1 MTSQTTEQ
9 ALEAC
14 IEKAL
19 TGTCKEERGEG
30 MIGEEEREPIY
41 GPHAGYEAGFAADFD
56 REFAV
61 DRANFWRFLEETQA
75 EELAKLSDR
84 PNWQRLVLERLNRK
98 IQKDGILSVLK
109 KGLAIDDA
117 HLTLLYSLPYN
128 DTNPDVRANFYKNI
142 FSVTRQIHYSDS
154 NPNLSIDMVVF
165 LNGLAIATLEL
176 KNAWSGQTVY
186 HAKKQYREDRDPKE
200 PLLQFARCIVHFAVD
215 TDEVYMTTRL
225 AGKKTFF
232 LPFNKGFNFGQGN
245 PPNPGGHKSAYLWDE
260 VLTRESL
267 ARIIQHFAKIVE
279 EKDRDSGTVSKTLFF
294 PRYHQLDVVRRL
306 LAHAGEHGVGQTYLI
321 QHSAGSGKS
330 HSITWTAYQLI
341 ELYGSSAKGSSPR
354 RNDVP
359 VFDSVVVVTDRRVL
373 DKQLRDNIKQFSEV
387 KNIIAPAFNSQ
398 DLKHALENGK
408 KIIITTI
415 QKFPFIVDGIEDLS
429 DRNFAVIIDEAHSS
443 QGGQAADKL
452 NMTLG
457 MDEGEQEE
465 PEDVQDKILS
475 YMEGRKLGR
484 NASYFAFTATPK
496 NATLE
501 KFGRQTAD
509 GQFVPF
515 HLYSMKQAIE
525 EGFILDVL
533 ANYTTYR
540 SYYEIQ
546 KSIRDNPLFDTAK
559 AQKKLRAYVEGHK
572 ETIATKADI
581 MLGHFI
587 DQVWKPKKL
596 KGKAK
601 AMVVTR
607 NIENAIRY
615 FFAIRAALTA
625 ANDPFQAIVAFS
637 GKKTVDGIEYTEDSL
652 NNFPGKD
659 IPEEFKKDE
668 YKILVVA
675 NKFLTGFNEPLLHT
689 MYVDKKLQSVLAVQT
704 VSRLNRCNEKLGKN
718 DTFVL
723 DFFNSAA
730 DMQAAFDPFYT
741 ATSLSEATDVNVLH
755 DVKEALGDVGVYEWH
770 EVEAFNVL
778 FFNNAE
784 ADQLSPLID
793 TAAAR
798 FGHELELEDE
808 AKIDFKIKAKQFVK
822 IYGQVACIISYNNV
836 QWEMLYWFLKFL
848 IPKLQVKDPNQDQ
861 LDELLDSVDLST
873 YGLERVAINQKIDL
887 EAGESRLEP
896 QNPNPRGHH
905 GEVEKDPL
913 DEIIKAFNQRFFAGW
928 EATPEEQRVKFINI
942 ARHVVNN
949 PAYAAQVVNNQDEQN
964 RLIALEKM
972 IQQAIGLERKRE
984 LDLYKRY
991 ANDPEFKRTFNA
1003 SIDRFLQSAT
1013 LSQYFEDVTE
1023 RREEGAA

>member
-1 MTSQTTEQ
+1 
-9 ALEAC
+9 
-14 IEKAL
+14 
-19 TGTCKEERGEG
+19 

-41 GPHAGYEAGFAADFD
+41 GPHVGYEAGLAADFD
-56 REFAV
+56 REFAI
-61 DRANFWRFLEETQA
+61 DRAKFWRFLEETQA

-109 KGLAIDDA
+109 KGLSIDDA

-128 DTNPDVRANFYKNI
+128 DTNPDLQAKFYKNI
-142 FSVTRQIHYSDS
+142 FSVTRQVHYSDRS
-154 NPNLSIDMVVF
+154 PNLSVDMVVF

-176 KNAWSGQTVY
+176 KNPWSGQTVY

-232 LPFNKGFNFGQGN
+232 LPFNKGFNFGKGN
-245 PPNPGGHKSAYLWDE
+245 PPNPDGHKSAYLWDE

-267 ARIIQHFAKIVE
+267 ANIVQHFAKIVE
-279 EKDRDSGTVSKTLFF
+279 EKDRDSGKVSKTLFF
-294 PRYHQLDVVRRL
+294 PRYHQLDVVHRL

-341 ELYGSSAKGSSPR
+341 ELYGTGSAR
-354 RNDVP
+354 P

-387 KNIIAPAFNSQ
+387 KNIVAPAFDSN

-452 NMTLG
+452 HMTLG
-457 MDEGEQEE
+457 MDDEGDREE
-465 PEDVQDKILS
+465 PEDVQDKILN
-475 YMEGRKLGR
+475 YMEGRKLGK

-501 KFGRQTAD
+501 KFGRQTTS

-515 HLYSMKQAIE
+515 HLYSMKQAVE

-546 KSIRDNPLFDTAK
+546 KSIQDNPLFDTAK

-581 MLGHFI
+581 ILGHFI
-587 DQVWKPKKL
+587 DHVWKSKKL

-615 FFAIRAALTA
+615 FFAIRKALTT
-625 ANDPFQAIVAFS
+625 ANVPFHAIIAFS

-659 IPEEFKKDE
+659 IPEEFKKDK

-675 NKFLTGFNEPLLHT
+675 NKFLTGFDEPLLHT

-704 VSRLNRCNEKLGKN
+704 VSRLNRCNEKMGKN

-730 DMQAAFDPFYT
+730 DIKTAFDPFYT

-755 DVKEALGDVGVYEWH
+755 DVKEALDDVGVYEWH
-770 EVEAFNVL
+770 EVEAFNAL

-798 FGHELELEDE
+798 FTHELALEDA

-822 IYGQVACIISYNNV
+822 IYGQVACIISYNNI

-848 IPKLQVKDPNQDQ
+848 IPKLQIKDPNQDQ

-873 YGLERVAINQKIDL
+873 YGLERVKVNQKIDL
-887 EAGESRLEP
+887 DAAESTLEP
-896 QNPNPRGHH
+896 QNPDPRGYH
-905 GEVEKDPL
+905 GEGEKDPL
-913 DEIIKAFNQRFFAGW
+913 DEIIKMFNERFFAGW
-928 EATPEEQRVKFINI
+928 DATPEEQRVKFINI
-942 ARHVVNN
+942 ARHVVGN
-949 PAYAAQVVNNQDEQN
+949 PDYAAQVVNNQDEQN
-964 RLIALEKM
+964 RQIALEKM
-972 IQQAIGLERKRE
+972 IQQAIGAERKRE

-991 ANDPEFKRTFNA
+991 ANDPEFKRAFNA
-1003 SIDRFLQSAT
+1003 SIGRFLQSAA
-1013 LSQYFEDVTE
+1013 LSQYFEDVVDYQPASISNRNRLSE
-1023 RREEGAA
+1023 